1 MHGRKRDAYRILV
14 RTREGKRL
22 LGRPMQN
29 GKIIL
34 KWILKNRIRGCGL
47 DSLSSVQGPVA
58 GACKH
63 VNEPSGSIN

>member
-1 MHGRKRDAYRILV
+1 MHGRKRDC
-14 RTREGKRL
+14 TPEGNKL

-47 DSLSSVQGPVA
+47 DSSSSVQGPVA

-63 VNEPSGSIN
+63 GNESSGSIK